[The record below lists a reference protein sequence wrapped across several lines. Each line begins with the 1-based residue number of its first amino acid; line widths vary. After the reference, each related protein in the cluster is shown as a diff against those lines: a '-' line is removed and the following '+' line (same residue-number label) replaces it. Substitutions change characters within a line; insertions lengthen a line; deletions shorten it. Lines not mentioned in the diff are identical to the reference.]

1 MRLRFITLESKPVL
15 LEQYSLRR
23 NCAQPS
29 VWSLDSSWGGLGQ
42 STEPCKCFCVDD
54 MASPG
59 KNLEPFH
66 VLSHLCIVCKKSCGL
81 HLSFSKLCG
90 LSLSGQQ
97 LPHCAVADPGSQKSL
112 KDRKC
117 FPALCLFLGGFKCSF
132 TVVFLS
138 LCSLRNLLLCRADS
152 AAGEWSLARKGIHP
166 LHSLQGSRGSTSA
179 TLKLLTQ

>member
-15 LEQYSLRR
+15 LEEYSLHR

-29 VWSLDSSWGGLGQ
+29 MWSLDSSWGGLGK

-59 KNLEPFH
+59 KNLELFH

-81 HLSFSKLCG
+81 HSSFSKLCG

-117 FPALCLFLGGFKCSF
+117 FPALCLFLGGGLNVVLQLYFFLFVPSKISCYAEQ
-132 TVVFLS
+132 TVLPESDLWQERV
-138 LCSLRNLLLCRADS
+138 
-152 AAGEWSLARKGIHP
+152 
-166 LHSLQGSRGSTSA
+166 
-179 TLKLLTQ
+179 LTHCTRCKVVEGLPQQPWND